1 MFFLAD
7 AAGIIDREFIENFLE
22 SETDGFDAM
31 WWYNGLPLLEKDLCA
46 SMMISKGGGGEGGRG
61 KRSFQ
66 NRKLWRLSWVPL
78 EYPIGD

>member
-46 SMMISKGGGGEGGRG
+46 SMMISKGRGGEAGEERG
-61 KRSFQ
+61 VSRIV
-66 NRKLWRLSWVPL
+66 NYDDCLGYR
-78 EYPIGD
+78 